1 MSSQKKRIVPEEGER
16 SPVMQLNSVVLP
28 APFDP
33 STARRSPGLTVIVTS
48 VSAASAP
55 NIRVTPRSSSA
66 APAPTAERRCAT
78 LSMAMTPACADRMRS
93 VALPAF
99 PEPDHSIGGPEHDD
113 EEAKP
118 DQEAEAVAVQPDL
131 DQEVE
136 REGAQDDEEEGAEK
150 RSNRPRNAADHG
162 DDQDV
167 DGGPDADRAR
177 GDLPIVPDLQ
187 DAAKR
192 GDEGCEGVGRD
203 AMRVDVETECGHAA
217 RIVAHA
223 LQRKSKRCARQIF
236 DREVT
241 QRCDRQNHII
251 ERNVCAPVDAPEM
264 RGFNCIDPGVAV
276 EERPVLIGE
285 IEKRRGDRERDHDG
299 VDAGGTY
306 RQRA

>member
-1 MSSQKKRIVPEEGER
+1 MSSPKKRMVPEVGGK
-16 SPVMQLNSVVLP
+16 SPVTQLNSVVLP

-99 PEPDHSIGGPEHDD
+99 PEPDHSIGGPEHN
-113 EEAKP
+113 
-118 DQEAEAVAVQPDL
+118 
-131 DQEVE
+131 
-136 REGAQDDEEEGAEK
+136 EEGANE

-276 EERPVLIGE
+276 EERPVLIG
-285 IEKRRGDRERDHDG
+285 
-299 VDAGGTY
+299 
-306 RQRA
+306 